1 MKFVVRAG
9 EREEPVEV
17 ERVDGRYLV
26 RVGER
31 SYTVDRAR
39 VGAASSLLID
49 GRQTEVSASA
59 RGRSRYLVT
68 TAAWSGEVDVLDPLE
83 HLAGGPGAGEGGRS
97 SNRVTAYM
105 PGRVV
110 DVLVAEGDEV
120 ERGQGVLV
128 LEAMKMENEIQ
139 AEAEGVVRRLH
150 VEPGQAVEAGDPLFD
165 IE

>member
-9 EREEPVEV
+9 EREESVEV
-17 ERVDGRYLV
+17 HEADGHYRI
-26 RVGER
+26 RIGE
-31 SYTVDRAR
+31 SEYTVDHSEI
-39 VGAASSLLID
+39 GGASSLLID
-49 GRQTEVSASA
+49 GRQTEVSAVA

-68 TAAWSGEVDVLDPLE
+68 TRGWSGEVDVLDPLE
-83 HLAGGPGAGEGGRS
+83 HLAGGPAGEGRRS
-97 SNRVTAYM
+97 SDRVTAYM

-120 ERGQGVLV
+120 GAGQGVLV

-139 AEAEGVVRRLH
+139 AEVAGVVRKLH